1 MIGRTLGHY
10 VILERLGAGGMGV
23 VYRARDERLRREVAL
38 KLLPADDAAAP
49 EARARLLREARTASS
64 LNHPHVCTVHEV
76 DEDAG
81 QVFIAMELVAGRTL
95 SAVIGPGGLAPREVL
110 RLGVEIAGAVAHAH
124 EHGILHRDLKSG
136 NVMVTDD
143 GRAKVLD
150 FGLARAVA
158 SDDAATVTGSERLTH
173 TGAVMGTTPYMAP
186 EVLRGEGASE
196 RSDVWALGILLYE
209 MTCGTLPFDGHT
221 HFEIASKVLNSE
233 PAELPESV
241 PSGLRGVIRH
251 CLQQQ
256 PGMRYSNAGE
266 VRVALETLVAERAPA
281 PELPV
286 PAASRPPPAPAA
298 RSRMRIG
305 VGAAALAA
313 VAAILIFSPHQGCPK
328 AARVIRTLAV
338 LPLVSLSAEPEQE
351 YFVDGM
357 TDELI
362 NQLARIA
369 SIRVI
374 ARRSMMAYKGT
385 HKSVAQIA
393 KELGADLL
401 VDGSVSRGGD
411 RVRVRVELANATGQ
425 NVWTDSYERELRDVL
440 VLQADVARAI
450 VERISAQLTPAER
463 QGIASAKPVDPRA
476 YEEYLRGRY
485 NWDAY
490 TVAAFLEAR
499 DHFQRALQF
508 DSTYAPAWAGLA
520 DAEYGLSNMFSPPDS
535 AIPRARVAAQRALA
549 LDPDLAE
556 GHTSLGITQMVYD
569 WNWAGAEESFRRAI
583 RLRPNDANAHWWL
596 GHLLILTGKSEQGLV
611 ESRKALELDP
621 NSQWYQ
627 VSVGWHL
634 RLAGRLDEAL
644 VYLREAAR
652 RHPESSLFHHGYG
665 QALLQAGD
673 VAGALTEIEMAY
685 ATGPEGIRT
694 GLAHVYGA
702 AGRTSDARRLIAE
715 LMNRR
720 KRQYTPA
727 TELATAY
734 AGLQDREQTLHWLE
748 AGFQERS
755 EHLMFLKVDPIWNFL
770 RDEPRFIALQRKV
783 GLGS

>member
-95 SAVIGPGGLAPREVL
+95 GAVIGPSGLPPREVL
-110 RLGVEIAGAVAHAH
+110 RLGSEIAGAVAHAH

-150 FGLARAVA
+150 FGLAREVA
-158 SDDAATVTGSERLTH
+158 SSDSATVSGADRLTH

-233 PAELPESV
+233 PAELRESV
-241 PSGLRGVIRH
+241 PGGLRGVIRH

-266 VRVALETLVAERAPA
+266 IRAALETLLAERAPA
-281 PELPV
+281 PV
-286 PAASRPPPAPAA
+286 V
-298 RSRMRIG
+298 RSGLRLG
-305 VGAAALAA
+305 LGAAAALAA
-313 VAAILIFSPHQGCPK
+313 VAAVLIFAPHLGCPK
-328 AARVIRTLAV
+328 PERPIRTLAV
-338 LPLVSLSAEPEQE
+338 LPLVSLSAEAEQE

-583 RLRPNDANAHWWL
+583 QLRPNDANAHWWL
-596 GHLLILTGKSEQGLV
+596 GHLLVLTGKGEQGVV

-621 NSQWYQ
+621 NSHWFL

-634 RLAGRLDEAL
+634 RLAGRTDEAL
-644 VYLREAAR
+644 AHLREAVR
-652 RHPESSLFHHGYG
+652 LHPKNALFRHGYAE
-665 QALLQAGD
+665 ALLQSGDTAGYLAESEQAAALGD
-673 VAGALTEIEMAY
+673 VGVPS
-685 ATGPEGIRT
+685 G
-694 GLAHVYGA
+694 GLAHAYGV
-702 AGRTSDARRLIAE
+702 AGKTSDARRLIARLLE
-715 LMNRR
+715 RR
-720 KRQYTPA
+720 KKEFVPA
-727 TELATAY
+727 SEVAVAY

-748 AGFQERS
+748 ASFEEHS
-755 EHLMFLKVDPIWNFL
+755 EHIMLLKVDPTWNFL
-770 RDEPRFIALQRKV
+770 RGEPRFVALLRKV
-783 GLGS
+783 GLDG